1 MRKTSTRAGAGNL
14 MATKLKEAMKMMNI
28 MISMN
33 MATMMAED
41 AGAAEL
47 RNPLNSGMRS
57 KTKGIIHRL
66 FGKKK

>member
-1 MRKTSTRAGAGNL
+1 
-14 MATKLKEAMKMMNI
+14 MMN
-28 MISMN
+28 MMMTSMN

-47 RNPLNSGMRS
+47 RNPLNFGMRS
-57 KTKGIIHRL
+57 KTKGIIHRI

>member
-1 MRKTSTRAGAGNL
+1 M
-14 MATKLKEAMKMMNI
+14 KLKEAMKIMNMM
-28 MISMN
+28 MTSMN

-47 RNPLNSGMRS
+47 RNPLNSGMQS
-57 KTKGIIHRL
+57 KTKGIIHRI

>member
-1 MRKTSTRAGAGNL
+1 
-14 MATKLKEAMKMMNI
+14 MMN
-28 MISMN
+28 MMMTSMN

-57 KTKGIIHRL
+57 GSKGIIHRL
-66 FGKKK
+66 FGRKKESGSALETLLRQRFFIRR

>member
-1 MRKTSTRAGAGNL
+1 M
-14 MATKLKEAMKMMNI
+14 KLKETMKMMN
-28 MISMN
+28 MMMTSMN

-57 KTKGIIHRL
+57 GSKGIIHRL
-66 FGKKK
+66 FGRKK